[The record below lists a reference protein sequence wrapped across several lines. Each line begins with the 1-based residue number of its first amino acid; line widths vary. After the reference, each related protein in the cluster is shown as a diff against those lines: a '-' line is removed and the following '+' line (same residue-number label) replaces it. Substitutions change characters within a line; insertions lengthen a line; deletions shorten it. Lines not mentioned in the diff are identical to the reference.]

1 MVRTACPRT
10 IPLGPAGASMGV
22 MSTDENLKKQLPHPY
37 DQDLSKVLTHL
48 NRRSP
53 FTRARL
59 ANDPVTAA
67 YMAAAVRLVSHHLGP
82 NPERVPIDPQDP
94 NSLPRPL
101 LSFISMP
108 AVVAELANNPD
119 PLPRQGSLGAMRS
132 TWHTHS
138 DFIADL
144 VSLVTW
150 SGGQPPEFYEEM
162 AAGAERL
169 IEGPDAVDAVHDL
182 AYLNMA
188 DATTSPSF
196 RLGLIAMTA
205 AEGDKTV
212 SDAVTQSYQEL
223 LQPWKEVYAA
233 FIEARGLQLRPGITI
248 DDIANILAA
257 LVDGLALR
265 LFGNPADEMVDHGKK
280 RTLLGT
286 AALAV
291 AYSFMEPAK
300 DARGL
305 TLEQAVHEMIYG
317 QPEPGQPAD

>member
-1 MVRTACPRT
+1 
-10 IPLGPAGASMGV
+10 
-22 MSTDENLKKQLPHPY
+22 
-37 DQDLSKVLTHL
+37 
-48 NRRSP
+48 
-53 FTRARL
+53 
-59 ANDPVTAA
+59 
-67 YMAAAVRLVSHHLGP
+67 
-82 NPERVPIDPQDP
+82 
-94 NSLPRPL
+94 
-101 LSFISMP
+101 
-108 AVVAELANNPD
+108 
-119 PLPRQGSLGAMRS
+119 MRS
-132 TWHTHS
+132 TWKSHS

-144 VSLVTW
+144 VNLVTW
-150 SGGQPPEFYEEM
+150 SGSQPPEFYEAM
-162 AAGAERL
+162 VTGAERL

-196 RLGLIAMTA
+196 RLGFVAMTA

-212 SDAVTQSYQEL
+212 SDAVTQSHQER

-233 FIEARGLQLRPGITI
+233 FIEVRGLQLRPGVRV

-265 LFGNPADEMVDHGKK
+265 LFGNPAEELVDHDTK

-291 AYSFMEPAK
+291 AYSFTEPTK

-305 TLEQAVHEMIYG
+305 TLEQAVHEIIYG
-317 QPEPGQPAD
+317 QPDPGKPAN

>member
-1 MVRTACPRT
+1 
-10 IPLGPAGASMGV
+10 MGV
-22 MSTDENLKKQLPHPY
+22 MSSDENLKKQLPHPY

-53 FTRARL
+53 FSRARL

-67 YMAAAVRLVSHHLGP
+67 YMAAAVRLVGHHLGP
-82 NPERVPIDPQDP
+82 DPDRVPVDPQDP

-108 AVVAELANNPD
+108 AVAAEVANNPD
-119 PLPRQGSLGAMRS
+119 PLPRQGSVPTMRS
-132 TWHTHS
+132 TWKTHS
-138 DFIADL
+138 DFLADL
-144 VSLVTW
+144 VNLVTW
-150 SGGQPPEFYEEM
+150 PGNQPPKFYEDM
-162 AAGAERL
+162 VTGAERL

-196 RLGLIAMTA
+196 RLGFVAMTA

-212 SDAVTQSYQEL
+212 SDAVSHSYQEL

-233 FIEARGLQLRPGITI
+233 FIEARGLQLRPGLTI

-257 LVDGLALR
+257 LVDGIALR
-265 LFGNPADEMVDHGKK
+265 LFGNPADALVDHDKK

-291 AYSFMEPAK
+291 AYSFLEPTK
-300 DARGL
+300 DACGL

-317 QPEPGQPAD
+317 QPDPGQSPPADPGGPPDPERNED